1 MNYGNRNA
9 SAPQT
14 NADIAKSYVLATI
27 AAMGLSLSMRLA
39 SDHMLAGK
47 KGFLATIST
56 NVIACTAVAV
66 AGGAN
71 VYIVRTPE
79 IKKGIALS
87 DEKTGEIVGPP
98 SKIAA
103 EEAVWNTI
111 KARAFGCLPLF
122 FISPAY
128 NAAVQAAGL
137 MPQAKVP
144 RTMVELGGIGIGL
157 LATMPANAGF
167 YCQMTNIE
175 VSRLEPEIQE
185 AAKAKG
191 LTSLQYNKG
200 L

>member
-27 AAMGLSLSMRLA
+27 AAMTLALSMRMA
-39 SDHMLAGK
+39 SDKMLAGK
-47 KGFLATIST
+47 TGFLSVIST

-79 IKKGIALS
+79 IKQGIALK
-87 DEKTGEIVGPP
+87 DEKTGDIIGPP

-103 EEAVWNTI
+103 EEAVTNTI
-111 KARAFGCLPLF
+111 ISRAFGCLPLF

-128 NAAVQAAGL
+128 NHAVAAAGL
-137 MPQAKVP
+137 MPKAKVP
-144 RTMVELGGIGIGL
+144 RTMVELIGIGFGL
-157 LATMPANAGF
+157 FATMPANAGF
-167 YCQMTNIE
+167 YPQISDID

-185 AAKAKG
+185 AAKARG
-191 LTSLQYNKG
+191 ITSLQYNKG